1 MLNNKDRVIERGVE
15 VKLWNPDHVYNINWD
30 DYVPSSYINE
40 FCDYTHSSLRWLLHK
55 GRVDKRA
62 IMYISNLMFV
72 KKDYVAALQML
83 YNHPEKHSRQK
94 FMIDVYYNKVDLD
107 DSKIHTPSKNNL
119 KLL

>member
-1 MLNNKDRVIERGVE
+1 
-15 VKLWNPDHVYNINWD
+15 
-30 DYVPSSYINE
+30 
-40 FCDYTHSSLRWLLHK
+40 
-55 GRVDKRA
+55 
-62 IMYISNLMFV
+62 MFV

-107 DSKIHTPSKNNL
+107 DSKIHNPSKNNL